1 MPSATKPQ
9 TLESSPSGISVGSVL
24 SKSAH
29 PPTALV
35 AQLDNSLPAKLLQF
49 PVGLLGLGA
58 LLHFL
63 SLSLPFSEG
72 GGRTR
77 PQV

>member
-9 TLESSPSGISVGSVL
+9 TLESSLSDISVRSVL
-24 SKSAH
+24 SKSTH

-35 AQLDNSLPAKLLQF
+35 AQLDAT
-49 PVGLLGLGA
+49 PVPIVLLGLGA

-72 GGRTR
+72 GGRTS